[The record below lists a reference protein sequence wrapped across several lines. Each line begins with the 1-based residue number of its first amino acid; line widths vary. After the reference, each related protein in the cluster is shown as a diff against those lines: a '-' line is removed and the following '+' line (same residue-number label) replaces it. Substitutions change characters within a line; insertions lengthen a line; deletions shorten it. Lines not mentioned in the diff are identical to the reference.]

1 LNGREDR
8 KARFLSLSLPQ
19 PWYRRKACG
28 LFYPL
33 ARAGQF
39 WRKEEQR
46 MIDQENFELFLKK
59 VRQSLSKMECEVLDD
74 YLSGLNYQQIAEKMK
89 KSPKAI
95 DNALQRIKT
104 KIRVF
109 QNDTLP
115 S

>member
-1 LNGREDR
+1 MAEITKPILLDETGQELV
-8 KARFLSLSLPQ
+8 KA
-19 PWYRRKACG
+19 
-28 LFYPL
+28 
-33 ARAGQF
+33 
-39 WRKEEQR
+39 
-46 MIDQENFELFLKK
+46 
-59 VRQSLSKMECEVLDD
+59 VR
-74 YLSGLNYQQIAEKMK
+74 QIAEKMK

>member
-1 LNGREDR
+1 
-8 KARFLSLSLPQ
+8 
-19 PWYRRKACG
+19 
-28 LFYPL
+28 
-33 ARAGQF
+33 
-39 WRKEEQR
+39 
-46 MIDQENFELFLKK
+46 MIDQENFELFLKKK

-89 KSPKAI
+89 KSPESDRQCTA
-95 DNALQRIKT
+95 RIKT

>member
-1 LNGREDR
+1 MR
-8 KARFLSLSLPQ
+8 
-19 PWYRRKACG
+19 
-28 LFYPL
+28 
-33 ARAGQF
+33 
-39 WRKEEQR
+39 
-46 MIDQENFELFLKK
+46 
-59 VRQSLSKMECEVLDD
+59 KMECEVLDD

-95 DNALQRIKT
+95 DNALQRIKA